1 MVFCLSFQLD
11 ESSLSYLLTL
21 YLKLP
26 KISVRYVQERK
37 ERGRQLENLSITK
50 GALFIEVSSLKFF
63 QVSVF
68 VPFLTCC
75 CILSLFSFTVI
86 KQFMVQGGDF
96 SNQNGTGGE
105 SIYGE
110 KFEDENFHYKV
121 LY

>member
-50 GALFIEVSSLKFF
+50 GALFIEVSSLKF
-63 QVSVF
+63 S
-68 VPFLTCC
+68 
-75 CILSLFSFTVI
+75 
-86 KQFMVQGGDF
+86 
-96 SNQNGTGGE
+96 
-105 SIYGE
+105 
-110 KFEDENFHYKV
+110 
-121 LY
+121 